1 MLGGRAT
8 QRKRQSAQH
17 EAARRLFC
25 VMSRHVTQ
33 CHAMSRHVAP
43 MSRHVMP
50 CHAVSRRIT
59 PCHAVSRPCHAVSHS
74 CHAVSRICHA
84 MSRPCHDMSHT
95 FQDIPREY
103 SDTFSKHKTQHLR
116 RGDAARPQRCTA
128 ARAAAFM
135 PPPVWS
141 VRHRCGTADVRVC
154 CSAFFPTS
162 ERLERSRSQVLC
174 DSGGKQKT
182 RSNDHHHVRIE
193 PLRLCVAVGLIV
205 WFAAGAHDQ
214 SECHTAKACC
224 LCCVLESMYDL
235 AVVD

>member
-1 MLGGRAT
+1 MTEYELLGGRAT
-8 QRKRQSAQH
+8 QSKRQSAQH

-25 VMSRHVTQ
+25 VRSRHVTQ
-33 CHAMSRHVAP
+33 CHAMSRRV
-43 MSRHVMP
+43 
-50 CHAVSRRIT
+50 T
-59 PCHAVSRPCHAVSHS
+59 PCHAVSRPCHIVSHP
-74 CHAVSRICHA
+74 CHAVSRIGHA

-103 SDTFSKHKTQHLR
+103 NDTFSKHKTQHLR
-116 RGDAARPQRCTA
+116 RGDNARPQRCTA

-174 DSGGKQKT
+174 DSGGNK
-182 RSNDHHHVRIE
+182 N
-193 PLRLCVAVGLIV
+193 A
-205 WFAAGAHDQ
+205 
-214 SECHTAKACC
+214 
-224 LCCVLESMYDL
+224 
-235 AVVD
+235 